1 MWPVK
6 AIFAMS
12 QAFESLER
20 CPVRKQYRET
30 RLTIEIRGGVSLFL
44 LLITNPIKCFPQQ
57 QFLYDF
63 LSIYLHL
70 EKHKA
75 ADLPADDLRTRAAEL
90 GRISR
95 PASRVPVCNAA
106 LIFGSRHPSL
116 AIRPVIS
123 ADNPAECGPFG
134 RLV

>member
-57 QFLYDF
+57 QFLYEF
-63 LSIYLHL
+63 LSIYLHP

-90 GRISR
+90 
-95 PASRVPVCNAA
+95 
-106 LIFGSRHPSL
+106 
-116 AIRPVIS
+116 
-123 ADNPAECGPFG
+123 
-134 RLV
+134 